1 MKNFTLTWK
10 DSLTSL
16 GVLAA
21 AFVLCLLLH
30 NLPISEGLAGM
41 ILVLAVFLI
50 SDVTEGYIYGV
61 AASFLAVL
69 IDNFAFTFP
78 FFAFDFLTVENFISA
93 IVMLIVAVMTCTL
106 TTKIKIQQAIKAEAE
121 KEKMR
126 ANLLRAVSHDLRT
139 PLTTIYGACG
149 VLRENYDTFSRQK
162 QLELLGQVQEDSES
176 LIHMVENLLMITKA
190 NSDTVR
196 LEKTETVLEE
206 LIDSTLIK
214 FKKHYPEQTVV
225 TSIPDAF
232 INIPMDAM
240 LIQQVILNLLEN
252 AVIHAKGMTE
262 LALNVTV
269 KGKRAIFSVSDD
281 GCGIPKE
288 RIRNLFN
295 GYGESGELSPDSRR
309 AGMGI
314 GLSVCASI
322 VKAHGGEIWG
332 GNRKTGGA
340 EVCFGLEMEE
350 EVNEQQ
356 QIQNS
361 GH

>member
-1 MKNFTLTWK
+1 MKRFALTWK

-16 GVLAA
+16 GVLTA
-21 AFVLCLLLH
+21 AFAVCLVLH
-30 NLPISEGLAGM
+30 NFPIAEGLAGM
-41 ILVLAVFLI
+41 VLVLAVFLI
-50 SDVTEGYIYGV
+50 SVVTEGYIYGV
-61 AASFLAVL
+61 AASFMAVL

-78 FFAFDFLTVENFISA
+78 FFAFDFLTVENLISA

-106 TTKIKIQQAIKAEAE
+106 TTKIKIQQGIKAEAE

-149 VLRENYDTFSRQK
+149 ILRENYEAFSQK
-162 QLELLGQVQEDSES
+162 KHLELLGQIQEDSEN

-190 NSDTVR
+190 NANSVR
-196 LEKTETVLEE
+196 LEKAETVLEE

-214 FKKHYPEQTVV
+214 FKKHYPEQAVQAW
-225 TSIPDAF
+225 IPEEF
-232 INIPMDAM
+232 ISIPMDAM
-240 LIQQVILNLLEN
+240 LIQQVLLNLLEN
-252 AVIHAKGMTE
+252 AVVHAKNMTK
-262 LALNVTV
+262 LVLSVQV
-269 KGKRAIFSVSDD
+269 QGKRAVFTVSDD

-288 RIRNLFN
+288 REKNLFT
-295 GYGESGELSPDSRR
+295 GYGESGELSSDSRR

-322 VKAHGGEIWG
+322 IKAHGGEIWG

-340 EVCFGLEMEE
+340 EFCFALEMEE
-350 EVNEQQ
+350 VDRE
-356 QIQNS
+356 
-361 GH
+361 

>member
-16 GVLAA
+16 GVLVA